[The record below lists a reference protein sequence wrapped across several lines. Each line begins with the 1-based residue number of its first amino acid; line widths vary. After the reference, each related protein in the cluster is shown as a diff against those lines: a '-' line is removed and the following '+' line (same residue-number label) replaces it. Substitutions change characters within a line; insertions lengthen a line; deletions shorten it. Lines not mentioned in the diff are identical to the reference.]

1 MGWLSAVC
9 QDQRRHY
16 YKGKELWHLHVKFL
30 IQFEIPENIS
40 YEQAATIPIALT
52 TAYTGLYSK
61 KPYGGGLEAP
71 VEPTAV
77 GKYAGS
83 PIVVLGG
90 SSSVGQYGKFFLLKV
105 QVHNSS
111 VFFSHTV
118 RQAFGIFAHH
128 NNVLR

>member
-1 MGWLSAVC
+1 MGWLSAIC

-16 YKGKELWHLHVKFL
+16 YKGKELGHLHVKFL
-30 IQFEIPENIS
+30 IHFEIPENIS
-40 YEQAATIPIALT
+40 YEQAATIPLALT

-90 SSSVGQYGKFFLLKV
+90 SSSVGQYGKFFLSKV
-105 QVHNSS
+105 
-111 VFFSHTV
+111 
-118 RQAFGIFAHH
+118 
-128 NNVLR
+128 